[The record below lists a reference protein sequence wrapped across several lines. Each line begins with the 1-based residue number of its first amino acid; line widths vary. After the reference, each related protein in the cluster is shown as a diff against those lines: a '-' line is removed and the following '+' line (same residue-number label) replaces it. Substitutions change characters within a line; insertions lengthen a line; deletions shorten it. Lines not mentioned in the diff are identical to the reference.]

1 MNADSQIWFDDLKVG
16 DRWQSPS
23 RTMTDAMFAFFA
35 GLSGDNHPLHYDVE
49 YARTKTPFGKPLA
62 HGLLVMGMTAVGASP
77 LTHRLHDSM
86 IAFLE
91 QGCRFLKPVVIGDT
105 LYPEHEVVALERKS
119 GGRGLVRIAARIK
132 NQRGETVLDGF
143 HLYLVRSRDSS
154 EPRRPAA
161 PERAVEAP

>member
-1 MNADSQIWFDDLKVG
+1 MADEQLWFDDLKIG
-16 DRWQSPS
+16 DRWQTPS

-35 GLSGDNHPLHYDVE
+35 GMSGDNHPLHYDVE

-77 LTHRLHDSM
+77 LAHRLHDSM

-105 LYPEHEVVALERKS
+105 LYPEHEVAATERKS
-119 GGRGLVRIAARIK
+119 GERGIVRIAARVK
-132 NQRGETVLDGF
+132 NQRGEVVLDGF
-143 HLYLVRSRDSS
+143 HVYLVR
-154 EPRRPAA
+154 RRPGTAPA
-161 PERAVEAP
+161 RLPERPVEAP